1 MSPYS
6 ATIKTFSSSRLS
18 WAAMVLA
25 ACFLSVQFSTK
36 ALPGLCKTKDQ
47 NRQRDGWSAATLYSN
62 AKFCTSR
69 SDCLT
74 GVPHVQRAMLC
85 KPGSSI

>member
-6 ATIKTFSSSRLS
+6 ATIKTFSIISSSRLS
-18 WAAMVLA
+18 RAAMVLA

-47 NRQRDGWSAATLYSN
+47 NHQHDGWSAATLYLN

-69 SDCLT
+69 TDCLT
-74 GVPHVQRAMLC
+74 GDPHVQ
-85 KPGSSI
+85 